1 MTTKY
6 SYLFLFSMLSL
17 IFGMSFS
24 KQKVIYVELQNPPLS
39 KGCFYPTKEVKVTKT
54 ELVHFLPYAQVHKCH
69 YNDDKKLIRVST
81 YNFEQGYQMIKPVQ
95 EVIYSWSG
103 SKLKRYSI
111 REASHGNG
119 EIDKKVF
126 QLTN

>member
-1 MTTKY
+1 MSAKY
-6 SYLFLFSMLSL
+6 SYILLLSILSL
-17 IFGMSFS
+17 IFGVSFS
-24 KQKVIYVELQNPPLS
+24 KKRIIYVELQSPPLS
-39 KGCFYPTKEVKVTKT
+39 QGCFYPTKEVKVTKT

-69 YNDDKKLIRVST
+69 YNKYKKLIRVST
-81 YNFEQGYQMIKPVQ
+81 YNFEHGYQMIKPVR

-119 EIDKKVF
+119 EIDKKIF